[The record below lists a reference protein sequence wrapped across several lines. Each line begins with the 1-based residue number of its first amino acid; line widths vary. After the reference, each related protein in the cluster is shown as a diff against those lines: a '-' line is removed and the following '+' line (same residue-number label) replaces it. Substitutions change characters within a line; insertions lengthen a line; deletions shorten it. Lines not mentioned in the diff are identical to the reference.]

1 MRFTKLVC
9 LAVSVCGGLA
19 LAHPV
24 FGQTQT
30 PPAEKTT
37 RQERKSEKRERIN
50 KLVKQ
55 EEEGNVIFAKQ
66 YTIGGKLYSDGWG
79 AFYEHG
85 KAKSTNWINLWNIEF
100 GERKHIKENKSNINS
115 GSGLFFERPVIYGK
129 ANNFYFLK
137 LGMGQSYL
145 IGGKGNKNGVAI
157 SAAYSGG
164 LSLGL
169 LKPYYIQVRE
179 PRNSEILEI
188 KWMDDNSRNDSLFL
202 DPTAIQGSSS
212 LFTGANE
219 TQIKP
224 GLFLRGA
231 LRFDYG
237 KYNEVISA
245 VDAGFNVEYYFG
257 DATQMA
263 LIEPKKSFVNV
274 YVALHFGRRK

>member
-1 MRFTKLVC
+1 
-9 LAVSVCGGLA
+9 
-19 LAHPV
+19 
-24 FGQTQT
+24 
-30 PPAEKTT
+30 
-37 RQERKSEKRERIN
+37 
-50 KLVKQ
+50 
-55 EEEGNVIFAKQ
+55 
-66 YTIGGKLYSDGWG
+66 
-79 AFYEHG
+79 
-85 KAKSTNWINLWNIEF
+85 
-100 GERKHIKENKSNINS
+100 
-115 GSGLFFERPVIYGK
+115 
-129 ANNFYFLK
+129 
-137 LGMGQSYL
+137 
-145 IGGKGNKNGVAI
+145 
-157 SAAYSGG
+157 
-164 LSLGL
+164 
-169 LKPYYIQVRE
+169 
-179 PRNSEILEI
+179 
-188 KWMDDNSRNDSLFL
+188 MDDNSRNDSLFL